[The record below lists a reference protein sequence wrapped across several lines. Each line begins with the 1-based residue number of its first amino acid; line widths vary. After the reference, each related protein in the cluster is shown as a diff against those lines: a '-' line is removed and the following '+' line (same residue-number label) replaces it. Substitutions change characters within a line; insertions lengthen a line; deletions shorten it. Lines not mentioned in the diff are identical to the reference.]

1 MYIKFEFYTI
11 FHVKKYD
18 SSPFLY
24 NVLLCTFLV
33 ASSGELSSYQGNL
46 LERQILDPIP
56 DLLIQ
61 ELGPCNLCLIGPPGH
76 YGALFLKKLL
86 PCEGI

>member
-1 MYIKFEFYTI
+1 MYIKFEFYII

-33 ASSGELSSYQGNL
+33 ASSGELSSNSRPHPRSIDSGT
-46 LERQILDPIP
+46 
-56 DLLIQ
+56 
-61 ELGPCNLCLIGPPGH
+61 
-76 YGALFLKKLL
+76 GALQPVSNRTRSLWSLVFEEAPTL
-86 PCEGI
+86 